1 MDPIDFYDAD
11 PEGYSEA
18 TFTADVSEL
27 RDRFLA
33 HLPAGARILD
43 LGCGSGR
50 DTVAFRSMGFTVVP
64 VDGSEGMCRVAVTNT
79 GSPVRRLL
87 FSDLDY
93 DSEFDGVWACSSL
106 LHVPS
111 VEFPRI
117 MSLVHRALRP
127 DGILYVSFKEGVYEG
142 VRDGRYYTDA
152 TVGSLTDLVPS
163 DLFSPVDVWTSREPG
178 RGVTWVN
185 GILRREG
192 KR

>member
-1 MDPIDFYDAD
+1 MDPIDFYDTD
-11 PEGYSEA
+11 PEGYSEE

-111 VEFPRI
+111 VELPRI